1 MCHHHRFCSRASF
14 ENVKSK
20 WLPEI
25 RHHAPGVPFILVGT
39 KLDLRDDEDT
49 LEKLREKKLAPIT
62 TEQVRNALFSA
73 AYPYISVHDSRL
85 SYAVALHPS
94 RASR

>member
-1 MCHHHRFCSRASF
+1 MAAVVGLTHVHFGLLCSRASF
-14 ENVKSK
+14 ENVKLK

-39 KLDLRDDEDT
+39 KSDLRDDEDT

-62 TEQVRNALFSA
+62 KEDVRGSSEGERVETLN
-73 AYPYISVHDSRL
+73 
-85 SYAVALHPS
+85 
-94 RASR
+94 

>member
-1 MCHHHRFCSRASF
+1 MLSVCVYINLHSRASF

-62 TEQVRNALFSA
+62 TEQVREWMVYCRMICSLS
-73 AYPYISVHDSRL
+73 SDSRL
-85 SYAVALHPS
+85 LAWIF
-94 RASR
+94 RANR